1 MHLPD
6 YSFEDGGE
14 MKGHIRTTDE
24 EIIKAFKTGKF
35 ILQICHEQFVGIAR
49 VRKVLDREGLRE

>member
-1 MHLPD
+1 
-6 YSFEDGGE
+6 

-24 EIIKAFKTGKF
+24 DIIKAFKKGNF

-49 VRKVLDREGLRE
+49 VRKVLDKEGLRG